1 MKRTAGY
8 VTLSCALLLLALTSN
23 LRAETL
29 VANVIMSPGA
39 EVNPPVPPPAGAT
52 GVTTVTINITRDAA
66 GAVTAATMNFRGSF
80 NFPSSVSVV
89 GFHIH
94 EGAVNANGP
103 IIFDLGINTG
113 SAIFLNGGKGF
124 IDLNVPNVNLAR
136 LPDLINNPSR
146 WYVNI
151 HTRDNPAG
159 AMRGQITKFTET
171 ISATVNLSTTQE
183 VNPPVPLPPNATGV
197 GTFTVNPTRNFA
209 TGEITGATVR
219 FTVSPNLPAGSVAV
233 GLHIHE
239 APAGTNG
246 GVVIDSSL
254 SGSNSITL
262 TNGNEP
268 ITVAN
273 PLRTTAPVDAF
284 KRLLN
289 NPAGFYMNLH
299 TRVNP
304 AGVIRGQLSSVST
317 PPIIQRSDTSFL
329 ATGNT
334 DAIVQFWVSGA
345 DFDTTIWVN
354 GQQVESQLNTVTAM
368 HDTAIPAALRA
379 NPGILQVQARNGAG
393 VMSAPFAIIV
403 AGQGNVNTVAAVTVD
418 SARFGN
424 TVASDSIASA
434 FGTRLASTNVN
445 ATSTPLPTS
454 LDGTSVYV
462 DGVAAGLFFVS
473 AGQINYL
480 FPSSSI
486 GQAEVVIVARD
497 GTVSRGTANVSLSI
511 PGLFTRK
518 ADGTGAPAAVAST
531 DGQNFNINMSNADG
545 TPVPIDAGNFV
556 ALFGTGLR
564 YSSTPATITLG
575 GTNIVP
581 MFAGR
586 QGLLEGLDQANFQV
600 PQSLAGRGDVDL
612 VITTDG
618 KASNI
623 VKLRIR

>member
-1 MKRTAGY
+1 
-8 VTLSCALLLLALTSN
+8 VVSLCALLLLALTST
-23 LRAETL
+23 LHAETL
-29 VANVIMSPGA
+29 VANVVMSPGA

-80 NFPSSVSVV
+80 SFPTSVSVV

-94 EGAVNANGP
+94 EGAINANGP
-103 IIFDLGINTG
+103 IVFDLGVNTG

-124 IDLNVPNVNLAR
+124 IDLNIPNVNLAR

-171 ISATVNLSTTQE
+171 ISATVNMDTAQE
-183 VNPPVPLPPNATGV
+183 VNPPVPLPPNANGV
-197 GTFTVNPTRNFA
+197 GTFTVNPTRNFS

-239 APAGTNG
+239 GVAGANA

-254 SGSNSITL
+254 SNASAITL
-262 TNGNEP
+262 TNGNEL
-268 ITVAN
+268 ISVAN
-273 PLRTTAPVDAF
+273 PLRTTPPVEAF

-299 TRVNP
+299 TRANP
-304 AGVIRGQLSSVST
+304 AGVIRGQLATVSS

-334 DAIVQFWVSGA
+334 DAIVQLWVSGA
-345 DFDTTIWVN
+345 DFNTTIWVN
-354 GQQVESQLNTVTAM
+354 GQQVQSQLNAVTAM

-379 NPGILQVQARNGAG
+379 NPRVLQVQARNGAG
-393 VMSAPFAIIV
+393 VLSAPFAIVV

-418 SARFGN
+418 SAKFGT

-434 FGTRLASTNVN
+434 FGTRLASQALN
-445 ATSTPLPTS
+445 ATTTPLPTS

-462 DGVAAGLFFVS
+462 NGVAAGLFFVS

-480 FPSSSI
+480 FPSSPI
-486 GQAEVVIVARD
+486 GQAEVIIVARD
-497 GTVSRGTANVSLSI
+497 GTVSRGTADVGLSI
-511 PGLFTRK
+511 PALFTRK

-531 DGQNFNINMSNADG
+531 DGQNFNINLSNADG
-545 TPVPIDAGNFV
+545 TPVAIDAGNFV

-564 YSSTPATITLG
+564 YSSTAATITLG
-575 GTNIVP
+575 GTNITP
-581 MFAGR
+581 MFVGA
-586 QGLLEGLDQANFQV
+586 QGTLEGLDQANFQV
-600 PQSLAGRGDVDL
+600 PQSLAGRGEIDL
-612 VITTDG
+612 IITTDN
-618 KASNI
+618 KPSNM
-623 VKLRIR
+623 VKFRIR